1 MATATGISPA
11 PAINLSSNDA
21 AVLQALFDAES
32 SVSSSTLA
40 KIDASL
46 PSFPSISSSDPF
58 IIQSVT
64 ERELAI
70 IRRIQNVTDDEEK
83 LSVLDDAIKE
93 LDNLIKEAPDYPPL
107 YANRAQAL
115 RMHIQASSASASA
128 SVDSE
133 NNNNTEDNA
142 LFLPTYTDSATRL
155 WSDLTQAI
163 ALSTPSQQT
172 ASVSP
177 AQARLLSNAH
187 THRGYILLKAG
198 KIRKEAETDHSE
210 AGENIRRGGPTQLH
224 KIGTRDELEEMASQD
239 FFQAGRYGN
248 DVAREVSVQT
258 NPYAKMCGTIVKE
271 ALRKEIE
278 EFQ

>member
-1 MATATGISPA
+1 MATATGVSPSPA
-11 PAINLSSNDA
+11 THLSSNDA
-21 AVLQALFDAES
+21 AVLQALFDADS
-32 SVSSSTLA
+32 SASSSTLA
-40 KIDASL
+40 KIDSSL
-46 PSFPSISSSDPF
+46 PSFPSISSLDPSS
-58 IIQSVT
+58 IQSVK
-64 ERELAI
+64 ERELAV
-70 IRRIQNVTDDEEK
+70 IRRIQNVSDNKK
-83 LSVLDDAIKE
+83 LSVLDEAIKE
-93 LDNLIKEAPDYPPL
+93 LDGLIKEAPDYPPL

-115 RMHIQASSASASA
+115 RMLIQASSSSAA
-128 SVDSE
+128 DSE
-133 NNNNTEDNA
+133 NSNTKDNA
-142 LFLPTYTDSATRL
+142 LFLPNYADSATRL

-163 ALSTPSQQT
+163 TLSTPSQQT

-187 THRGYILLKAG
+187 THRGYILLKAA
-198 KIRKEAETDHSE
+198 KIRKETPQE
-210 AGENIRRGGPTQLH
+210 AGENITKGGPQQLR
-224 KIGTRDELEEMASQD
+224 KISTRDELEEMASRD